1 MTNIAIEHGHRNSEF
16 SHEKW
21 WFSIVT
27 LVYQRAVWLLIPTW
41 SGWWWL
47 EHGDNL
53 WLSIYIYIGNFVIPT
68 DFHIFFQRGRYTTN
82 QWWFDGIFNS
92 DPWCPLFEAWLNSQ
106 LPTTKKTR
114 PRKIRNPPDLTPQL
128 HPNQK
133 FVQKSQRAAW
143 GQLVTSLPLP
153 KLRSMVRVLL
163 QVGEFFVAFFWERIV
178 FYCFFFLNVFF
189 MLFQWAQPHDI
200 PSGNLLHSYWKW
212 W

>member
-1 MTNIAIEHGHRNSEF
+1 MAIIYDF
-16 SHEKW
+16 P
-21 WFSIVT
+21 
-27 LVYQRAVWLLIPTW
+27 Y
-41 SGWWWL
+41 
-47 EHGDNL
+47 
-53 WLSIYIYIGNFVIPT
+53 IYIYIGNFVIPT

-178 FYCFFFLNVFF
+178 FYCFFLMFFSCYFNVHNH
-189 MLFQWAQPHDI
+189 MIYPLVICYIAIENGDRN
-200 PSGNLLHSYWKW
+200 SGFTHWKW
-212 W
+212 WIFP